1 MYSYAHIEIV
11 ILLFIVL
18 AVCLR
23 ILAMR
28 RSYAEKLTWMLYR
41 DASSGLHNRIWLE
54 HEINHRLERMD
65 KQKEDTSDAAIVVFQ
80 IRQVDVLA
88 STYGQDI
95 INEMMKRLGSSLQ
108 REKWI
113 QAVGVR
119 SGSGQVIVFT
129 RPMSV
134 IQLRLAVQTAMLGL
148 EYMDVG
154 DMNLRMPL
162 IAGIS
167 TFKGLPRPD
176 AKRVI
181 LQATLAMQVSDGI
194 RFYDD
199 KIIERRQFATQ
210 VENCMR
216 RGLDNHEF
224 QVWYQPKYDLASH
237 RYIGAEALVRWD
249 SPELGFLMPGQFI
262 GIFERTGFVTQL
274 DFYILDAVFRYQRDR
289 RQAGLPVV
297 PISVNQSRLHIQEQ
311 NYLNKMKRLVRQ
323 FGTIDGIELE
333 LTETAFDFESSSQRA
348 AAVDVIRTLKEMG
361 FRISLDDFGSGY
373 SDLSLLNTLPLDV
386 MKLDRTL
393 LVASEDSARM
403 QSVLTNT
410 IRMGHDLGMRVICE
424 GIETAEQEKLLLDC
438 GCHCGQGFFYGR
450 PMPEREFSR
459 FLQERA

>member
-11 ILLFIVL
+11 ILLFIAL

-154 DMNLRMPL
+154 DMNLRAHATDCGHQHLQGRAASRCEAGHPAGYAGD
-162 IAGIS
+162 AGIGRH
-167 TFKGLPRPD
+167 T
-176 AKRVI
+176 
-181 LQATLAMQVSDGI
+181 
-194 RFYDD
+194 
-199 KIIERRQFATQ
+199 
-210 VENCMR
+210 
-216 RGLDNHEF
+216 
-224 QVWYQPKYDLASH
+224 
-237 RYIGAEALVRWD
+237 
-249 SPELGFLMPGQFI
+249 
-262 GIFERTGFVTQL
+262 
-274 DFYILDAVFRYQRDR
+274 
-289 RQAGLPVV
+289 
-297 PISVNQSRLHIQEQ
+297 
-311 NYLNKMKRLVRQ
+311 
-323 FGTIDGIELE
+323 
-333 LTETAFDFESSSQRA
+333 
-348 AAVDVIRTLKEMG
+348 
-361 FRISLDDFGSGY
+361 
-373 SDLSLLNTLPLDV
+373 
-386 MKLDRTL
+386 
-393 LVASEDSARM
+393 
-403 QSVLTNT
+403 VL
-410 IRMGHDLGMRVICE
+410 R
-424 GIETAEQEKLLLDC
+424 
-438 GCHCGQGFFYGR
+438 
-450 PMPEREFSR
+450 
-459 FLQERA
+459 